1 VAARPDAIVGV
12 CAKHFTE
19 RAVDQCADCGEL
31 YCRECLVP
39 PTRKRMPIRCVD
51 CALVAAGVR
60 AAGHRRGGMPSLSR
74 AQKRPT
80 NLW

>member
-1 VAARPDAIVGV
+1 VAIESDAFVGA

-19 RAVDQCADCGEL
+19 RAAGRCADCGDL
-31 YCRECLVP
+31 FCGECLVP
-39 PTRKRMPIRCVD
+39 PTRKRMPIRCVE

-60 AAGHRRGGMPSLSR
+60 APGQKRSALGTMSR

-80 NLW
+80 NLF

>member
-1 VAARPDAIVGV
+1 VAQAVETTGA

-19 RAVDQCADCGEL
+19 RAVGRCDDCREL
-31 YCRECLVP
+31 YCPECLVP
-39 PTRKRMPIRCVD
+39 PTRKRMPTRCID

-60 AAGHRRGGMPSLSR
+60 SAGQRRTVTSLSR

-80 NLW
+80 KMW